1 MRRILFGV
9 LASAVLIVALPAAAM
24 ARHGDGRRHEHHN
37 RHHRAHARHQPIRH
51 ERRGREHDFPL
62 AKPGDAGKVQ
72 SFSDGVLV
80 ITLSDGSTVS
90 GKVTNGTELR
100 CEAPEMSTDD
110 QGPGG
115 DDVGDRG
122 GDNGDHGGN
131 GDRGDDHGEGEQMC
145 APGALTAGAVVHEAG
160 LRITRFGAF
169 WEEVELVRAS

>member
-9 LASAVLIVALPAAAM
+9 LASAVLIVARPAAAM
-24 ARHGDGRRHEHHN
+24 ARHGDGRRHEHHH
-37 RHHRAHARHQPIRH
+37 RHHPAHARHQPIRH
-51 ERRGREHDFPL
+51 ERRGREHDFPP
-62 AKPGDAGKVQ
+62 AKAGDAGKVQ

-115 DDVGDRG
+115 GDPGDRG
-122 GDNGDHGGN
+122 GDNGGN
-131 GDRGDDHGEGEQMC
+131 GDRGDDRGEDEQMC
-145 APGALTAGAVVHEAG
+145 APGALTAGAVVHEAE
-160 LRITRFGAF
+160 LRITAFGAV